1 MSNSRKNGSPPLLR
15 KVVTKELLFKTPAPV
30 DKSTRP
36 ALKTKKSLDEMDD
49 MFQHPSMN
57 PKYAHLFPTKKVEAK
72 TPVTDEAETPKIKN
86 P

>member
-15 KVVTKELLFKTPAPV
+15 KVVTKELLFKAPA

-57 PKYAHLFPTKKVEAK
+57 PKYAHLFPAKKVETK
-72 TPVTDEAETPKIKN
+72 TPVSDEAETLKIKN